1 MKWAI
6 EKVSNGYMVVCFTE
20 NTGSA
25 FMGRDIH
32 LQARFDTFREAVEY
46 ARSHGVN
53 I

>member
-6 EKVSNGYMVVCFTE
+6 EKVSNGYMVICFTE
-20 NTGSA
+20 NNGSV

-32 LQARFDTFREAVEY
+32 SQARFDTFREAVQY
-46 ARSHGVN
+46 VRSQGVN